1 MPAEAIIRRLRGAIR
16 NALVWGA
23 CWSALSIPTYAI
35 LRVIGVIPGSM
46 SWLNMIPLAA
56 KFGVVGTIA
65 GAAFSVV
72 VSVFYRGRRL
82 SEISWVRFGIAAG
95 VVTALFVP
103 AFLQTMNLISG
114 SGLAPWADILDD
126 IPATG
131 LFGAIAAASS
141 LRLAQ
146 FADKAFPEPR
156 EQFERSGAMERLI
169 ERNLNAPDTSGDES
183 EHYTTR
189 RPAYY

>member
-1 MPAEAIIRRLRGAIR
+1 MSARAIFRRLRGGIR

-23 CWSALSIPTYAI
+23 CWSALSIPTYTI
-35 LRVIGVIPGSM
+35 LRIIGIIPGTF
-46 SWLNMIPLAA
+46 SWLNVIPLAA

-72 VSVFYRGRRL
+72 VSVFYHGRRL

-95 VVTALFVP
+95 VVTALFIP

-114 SGLAPWADILDD
+114 GGLAPWKDILDD
-126 IPATG
+126 VPATG
-131 LFGAIAAASS
+131 LFGAIAAATS

-146 FADKAFPEPR
+146 FADKAFPEPQD
-156 EQFERSGAMERLI
+156 QFERSGAMKRLI
-169 ERNLNAPDTSGDES
+169 ERNLSAPLSSTEGSDYSITHRHAS
-183 EHYTTR
+183 Y
-189 RPAYY
+189 